1 MNVRALVLL
10 AACLSSA
17 CGITSH
23 LAPEE
28 PLMTLDEAERA
39 QLCRFTS
46 DLVAHECLGLRVTD
60 YDACTADPPWTGCEG
75 DVAAWESCVAGW
87 QEQGCDA
94 PCDAYCAP

>member
-1 MNVRALVLL
+1 MRGRAAVGGERDVDHHR
-10 AACLSSA
+10 AV
-17 CGITSH
+17 
-23 LAPEE
+23 
-28 PLMTLDEAERA
+28 DEAERA

-60 YDACTADPPWTGCEG
+60 FDACTADPPWTGCEG

-94 PCDAYCAP
+94 RCDAYCAP